1 MKGIVPPMENS
12 YPIKIKNQLIF
23 GRDKIWLI
31 SLHQNNN
38 KLTLTVEIDID
49 LEEESM
55 IINIVFEGFV
65 FYSSTELD
73 TYEKSKWSSSWLNSQ
88 SNFEV
93 VQNSDLIK
101 ERVMI
106 RSDHNCQDFT
116 HYRISTYD
124 YIMDVIAK
132 NYQLEEVDK

>member
-1 MKGIVPPMENS
+1 MENS

-31 SLHQNNN
+31 SMHQNNN
-38 KLTLTVEIDID
+38 KLTLTVEID
-49 LEEESM
+49 LEEKSM
-55 IINIVFEGFV
+55 LLNIVFEGIV

-93 VQNSDLIK
+93 VQGSDLMK
-101 ERVMI
+101 ERVEI
-106 RSDHNCQDFT
+106 RSDYNRQDFT
-116 HYRISTYD
+116 HYRISTCD
-124 YIMDVIAK
+124 YIIDVIAK

>member
-1 MKGIVPPMENS
+1 MENS

-31 SLHQNNN
+31 SMHQNNN
-38 KLTLTVEIDID
+38 KLTLTVEID
-49 LEEESM
+49 LEEKSM
-55 IINIVFEGFV
+55 LLNIVFEGIV

-93 VQNSDLIK
+93 VQGSDLMK
-101 ERVMI
+101 ERVEI
-106 RSDHNCQDFT
+106 RSDYNRQDFT
-116 HYRISTYD
+116 HYRISTCD
-124 YIMDVIAK
+124 YIIDVITK